1 MLKFP
6 QKKTKW
12 FGKAQSGFYVDF
24 FLKKLSDLFI
34 RNVFIFSAMFF
45 GEKYMIEK
53 ITRKIVDSFLFKS
66 NKFLG
71 FSVLNYRFFIYN
83 LLIFII
89 YILIFLNLFLIIL
102 Y

>member
-6 QKKTKW
+6 QKKNKW

-34 RNVFIFSAMFF
+34 RNIFIFSAMFF
-45 GEKYMIEK
+45 GEKYMIER
-53 ITRKIVDSFLFKS
+53 ITRKLVDHFLFKS

-71 FSVLNYRFFIYN
+71 FTVLNYRFFIYN
-83 LLIFII
+83 LLIFIF
-89 YILIFLNLFLIIL
+89 YILIFLNLFLIFL

>member
-12 FGKAQSGFYVDF
+12 FGKAQSGFYIDF
-24 FLKKLSDLFI
+24 FLKKLTDLFI
-34 RNVFIFSAMFF
+34 RNIFIFSAMFF
-45 GEKYMIEK
+45 GEKYMIEI

-71 FSVLNYRFFIYN
+71 FTALNYRFFIYN
-83 LLIFII
+83 LLIFIF
-89 YILIFLNLFLIIL
+89 YTLIFLNLFLIFSW
-102 Y
+102 

>member
-1 MLKFP
+1 
-6 QKKTKW
+6 
-12 FGKAQSGFYVDF
+12 
-24 FLKKLSDLFI
+24 
-34 RNVFIFSAMFF
+34 MFF